1 MYAVTRFTKKT
12 LMKINLFWS
21 CENPFEYI
29 NDCEKFNETTL
40 PEREDFYS
48 HLNMQ
53 DTTMQ
58 IKRTQKEFVKM
69 LQ

>member
-29 NDCEKFNETTL
+29 NDWEKFNETTL
-40 PEREDFYS
+40 PERERG
-48 HLNMQ
+48 L
-53 DTTMQ
+53 
-58 IKRTQKEFVKM
+58 
-69 LQ
+69 LQSPKHARYYYAD